1 MLVYLPFL
9 WLQLWDTQNSG
20 NFFYQVRLQEE
31 VGCFVLFRDASV
43 QVIFSRCYK
52 ILGGV
57 LSIAKYPSSVANENF
72 RY

>member
-1 MLVYLPFL
+1 MLVYVPFL

-20 NFFYQVRLQEE
+20 ICFYQVRLQE

-57 LSIAKYPSSVANENF
+57 LSIATYPSSVANENF
-72 RY
+72 CY